1 MNGGAPLPLDHTDMG
16 KVRNAPFATDLS
28 RVLNFD
34 SLSREGVIFDDFP
47 PGPESFFPNPV
58 FYTPVDAFLTDSFL

>member
-1 MNGGAPLPLDHTDMG
+1 MKSGALLPLDQTDMG
-16 KVRNAPFATDLS
+16 KVRNAPFATDHSLFFD
-28 RVLNFD
+28 FD
-34 SLSREGVIFDDFP
+34 SLSRGETILLHFP